1 MTYGVT
7 IKYGARFYAVDT
19 GACAPIL
26 LAADDWYHSNAYPQ
40 INAVSCSAEPVNA
53 GTIICFNN
61 GGCEPVTAVSYA
73 PASLP
78 PPDSGTLGAG
88 TLGTGWQSSV
98 FLLQAVL
105 VCAVVFMFVR
115 GFDSG
120 NKL

>member
-1 MTYGVT
+1 MSYGVT
-7 IKYGARFYAVDT
+7 INDGARFYAVDT

-26 LAADDWYHSNAYPQ
+26 TASTDWYHANGYPQ
-40 INAVSCSAEPVNA
+40 IYAASCSSDPVNV
-53 GTIICFNN
+53 GTTICFNN
-61 GGCEPVTAVSYA
+61 GGCERVTAVAYA
-73 PASLP
+73 PPSSP
-78 PPDSGTLGAG
+78 PPDSGTP
-88 TLGTGWQSSV
+88 GTGWQSSV